1 MMDMVLVRLER
12 AVSLADAD
20 QDDTHHI
27 ERRNNHSAE
36 SYEKGAFGVRHDI
49 RVVLAV
55 LYGKETEGITQGK
68 ASRIAHENLAGTLHT
83 AEHVV
88 IEERHK
94 HAESTGRK
102 HGIAPQALA
111 DEQEGKTSN
120 ATLLKPEARPSMPSI
135 RLMALVMKTTVST
148 VKGMPT

>member
-12 AVSLADAD
+12 TVSLADAD

-102 HGIAPQALA
+102 HGITPQALA
-111 DEQEGKTSN
+111 DEQESENQQCHT
-120 ATLLKPEARPSMPSI
+120 AQA
-135 RLMALVMKTTVST
+135 
-148 VKGMPT
+148 

>member
-1 MMDMVLVRLER
+1 MILIRFKR
-12 AVSLADAD
+12 AMSLTNTD
-20 QDDTHHI
+20 QNNTYHI

-55 LYGKETEGITQGK
+55 LYGKETEGIAQGK

-83 AEHVV
+83 AKHVV

-94 HAESTGRK
+94 HAESTG
-102 HGIAPQALA
+102 
-111 DEQEGKTSN
+111 
-120 ATLLKPEARPSMPSI
+120 
-135 RLMALVMKTTVST
+135 
-148 VKGMPT
+148 

>member
-20 QDDTHHI
+20 QDYTHHI
-27 ERRNNHSAE
+27 ERRNNQGAE

-49 RVVLAV
+49 RVVLTV
-55 LYGKETEGITQGK
+55 LYGKETEGIAQGK

-94 HAESTGRK
+94 HAES
-102 HGIAPQALA
+102 AA
-111 DEQEGKTSN
+111 E
-120 ATLLKPEARPSMPSI
+120 SM
-135 RLMALVMKTTVST
+135 A
-148 VKGMPT
+148 

>member
-27 ERRNNHSAE
+27 ERRNNHGAE
-36 SYEKGAFGVRHDI
+36 SDEKGAFGVRHDI

-55 LYGKETEGITQGK
+55 LYGKETEGIAQGK

-94 HAESTGRK
+94 HAES
-102 HGIAPQALA
+102 
-111 DEQEGKTSN
+111 
-120 ATLLKPEARPSMPSI
+120 
-135 RLMALVMKTTVST
+135 MA
-148 VKGMPT
+148 

>member
-27 ERRNNHSAE
+27 ERRNNHGAE

-55 LYGKETEGITQGK
+55 LYGKETEGIAQGK

-102 HGIAPQALA
+102 HGITPQTLA
-111 DEQEGKTSN
+111 DEHSN

>member
-1 MMDMVLVRLER
+1 MDMVLVRLER

-27 ERRNNHSAE
+27 ERRNNHGAE
-36 SYEKGAFGVRHDI
+36 SDEKGAFGVRHDI

-55 LYGKETEGITQGK
+55 LYGKETEGIAQGK

-102 HGIAPQALA
+102 HGITPQTLA
-111 DEQEGKTSN
+111 DEQEGETSN